1 MKKTAICLL
10 LAISFTATAQIFT
23 FKNKALGVSFST
35 ETGAFTVLDKRT
47 DRVYKQPDK
56 LLHNTPPFIS
66 VTRSPNE
73 LTTIDVDYTM
83 TGHAKDIT
91 DDADCSFITQFDWND
106 QYLILQIAVRD
117 DILAFPPPK
126 ANWWFH
132 DSIEFW
138 INKLQLAVFPA
149 KQGGQTQ
156 VTFNTKAP
164 MEKSAA
170 TTVISS
176 PGSYLVTVHLDWTE
190 IGLEPKVGTNFRF
203 AIGVNDADN
212 TNGQRDGQL
221 YYPSTWVHSDVN
233 TYANVTLADNPL
245 PVPDPIPPVDNA

>member
-56 LLHNTPPFIS
+56 LLHNTPPSIT

-106 QYLILQIAVRD
+106 QYLIMQIAVRD
-117 DILAFPPPK
+117 DVSQLGHVLGGDETSGKNYGSQSENNF
-126 ANWWFH
+126 FH
-132 DSIEFW
+132 NAKGF
-138 INKLQLAVFPA
+138 KLI
-149 KQGGQTQ
+149 Q
-156 VTFNTKAP
+156 V
-164 MEKSAA
+164 E
-170 TTVISS
+170 
-176 PGSYLVTVHLDWTE
+176 
-190 IGLEPKVGTNFRF
+190 
-203 AIGVNDADN
+203 
-212 TNGQRDGQL
+212 QRQK
-221 YYPSTWVHSDVN
+221 
-233 TYANVTLADNPL
+233 
-245 PVPDPIPPVDNA
+245 